1 MTIEELLT
9 NYKGKTFSEHKD
21 ALEWLRKNI
30 YKYGEQEYKRAIKDI
45 RDETDKWLKNY
56 DRQQRQNKRNTL
68 INNYSAKYI

>member
-56 DRQQRQNKRNTL
+56 DK
-68 INNYSAKYI
+68 